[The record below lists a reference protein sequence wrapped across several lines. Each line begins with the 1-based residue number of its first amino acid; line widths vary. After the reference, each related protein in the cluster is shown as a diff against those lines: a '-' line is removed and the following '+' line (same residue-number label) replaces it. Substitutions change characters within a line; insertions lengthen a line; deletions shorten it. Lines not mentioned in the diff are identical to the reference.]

1 MTAESPSTVSVQVKW
16 QKKKYEVD
24 VQVDAPAQLFKSQV
38 RPRSTFEFET
48 RDAPSD
54 HGLRQA

>member
-1 MTAESPSTVSVQVKW
+1 MVTMTAESPATVSVQVKW

-38 RPRSTFEFET
+38 WPRTNI
-48 RDAPSD
+48 
-54 HGLRQA
+54 